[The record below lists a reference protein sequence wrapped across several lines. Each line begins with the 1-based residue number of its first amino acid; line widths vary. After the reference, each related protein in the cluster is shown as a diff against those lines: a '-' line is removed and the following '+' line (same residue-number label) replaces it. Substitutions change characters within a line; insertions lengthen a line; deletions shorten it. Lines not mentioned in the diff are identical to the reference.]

1 LNWYLFFGYA
11 IFWTLVFIYL
21 VYLNGRQREL
31 NRELEEL
38 RESLKE

>member
-1 LNWYLFFGYA
+1 MNWYLFFGYA
-11 IFWTLVFIYL
+11 IFWSLVFAYL

-38 RESLKE
+38 RESLRK